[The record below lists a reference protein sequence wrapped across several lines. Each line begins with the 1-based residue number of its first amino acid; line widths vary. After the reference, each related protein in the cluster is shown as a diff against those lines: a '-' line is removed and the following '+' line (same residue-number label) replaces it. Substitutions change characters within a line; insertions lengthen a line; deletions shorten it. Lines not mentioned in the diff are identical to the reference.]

1 LNREGPGDG
10 LRGSPSRRQLHQ
22 EVPMSKLFKVPG
34 PRLICVGS
42 ARARTNSVSVARK
55 LEDDFINEY
64 NP

>member
-1 LNREGPGDG
+1 
-10 LRGSPSRRQLHQ
+10 
-22 EVPMSKLFKVPG
+22 MSKLFKVPG

-42 ARARTNSVSVARK
+42 ARVRTNSVSVARK